1 MISENQYGKIGGKA
15 EYLERIFKE
24 DQKLGLTKS
33 YQLYSCTRQAD
44 C

>member
-24 DQKLGLTKS
+24 DQKLGLTS
-33 YQLYSCTRQAD
+33 STVIYFSSLQ
-44 C
+44 